1 MMASSHRVGL
11 VADSV
16 PNVVPP
22 PVGTRDVELVPAPV
36 PLNTAAHSSSFVD
49 GALVAMGVSIPTGY
63 QFLFAPLRVIYAV
76 AGPAAMKFL
85 QRHVI
90 DSVVAV
96 GDRGAARTA
105 GAALIAGV
113 LAPVALPAIII
124 IIIII
129 TVCI

>member
-1 MMASSHRVGL
+1 
-11 VADSV
+11 
-16 PNVVPP
+16 
-22 PVGTRDVELVPAPV
+22 
-36 PLNTAAHSSSFVD
+36 
-49 GALVAMGVSIPTGY
+49 MGVSIPTGY

-113 LAPVALPAIII
+113 LAPVALPAMLVAALALVAGIKRR
-124 IIIII
+124 
-129 TVCI
+129 TA